1 MSDTDF
7 EMNEPELE
15 ATEIAVP
22 APTLDE
28 NTQPVIDAA
37 TLEAEGLTL
46 MGPEDGSE
54 NLELIEMAEDRI
66 ISIVESLLFAAE
78 RPMTL
83 ASIKQAFKGTAVQG
97 AQIRRALEALQMDYA
112 GGRRGI
118 SLEEIQGGYQLRT
131 KFDNVEFLKGL
142 VKTRAFRLSGAAL
155 EVLAVVAYKQ
165 PCTKSAVDEVRGVES
180 GHLLRAL
187 MEKDLVQFAGRSE
200 LPGKPMLYATSRKF
214 LEIFGLRNL
223 RELPSISEIDDLM
236 PEGIGAE
243 VAGPTLSEMALGLA
257 QAEDTNYSQGEDEL
271 LKISEDLESITTTS
285 DFFEQEKARQKRD
298 REAARAQDLRERMVV
313 GEELGAHD
321 RAWLEKYEAAR
332 ALE

>member
-1 MSDTDF
+1 
-7 EMNEPELE
+7 
-15 ATEIAVP
+15 
-22 APTLDE
+22 
-28 NTQPVIDAA
+28 
-37 TLEAEGLTL
+37 
-46 MGPEDGSE
+46 
-54 NLELIEMAEDRI
+54 
-66 ISIVESLLFAAE
+66 LLFAAE

-83 ASIKQAFKGTAVQG
+83 ASIKQAFKGTSVQA
-97 AQIRRALEALQMDYA
+97 AQIRKAIEALQIDYA

-142 VKTRAFRLSGAAL
+142 VKVRAFRLSGAAL

-243 VAGPTLSEMALGLA
+243 VAGPTLGEMADGLA
-257 QAEDTNYSQGEDEL
+257 QAQDISYSQGEDEL
-271 LKISEDLESITTTS
+271 LKISADLESITTTS
-285 DFFEQEKARQKRD
+285 EFFEQEKARQKRD
-298 REAARAQDLRERMVV
+298 REAAKAQDIRERLVV
-313 GEELGAHD
+313 GEPVEPHELS
-321 RAWLEKYEAAR
+321 WLEKHDAALT
-332 ALE
+332 AE